1 MRIAFLGEGYRTA
14 ADALATGNDVLAVA
28 AEILATRLA
37 GCAGMAGDD
46 ATSHDFAAAYDESAG
61 QALDTLAD
69 LTDAYGSLAVLLAAS
84 EGNHTAAEEASAGRP
99 GTTRVEEPALSTF
112 TPRALPSAAGG
123 EPASPGDVK
132 GWIVDQ
138 VEGFVWP
145 SADVDALRE
154 AAAAWQYA
162 AGIVAD
168 LPDYCRAA
176 ADRLQ
181 DQVSP
186 EVPLALDAL
195 AELSDLATDVQAE
208 LAALAQSCEEY
219 ADRVEGARQAMHA
232 VLEEIIAM
240 LLEGVLFA
248 GVLALLGGA
257 VGLLGGATV
266 VSGKIAAKAPKLH
279 ALAASL
285 AASAGYSASS
295 IRTAGQG
302 LTHSQGQLSKFVR
315 ARARLRDERGSL
327 GAGGGAIR
335 RRFASLGERG
345 WLRSHDAEGGHTL
358 EKHVGKTNEYLM
370 ERHKKTDIPFSSTY
384 TDEQTAERVIA
395 EGIEHRADDVRR
407 WLSDPTR
414 KGGLEF
420 DYPTSQDVGR
430 CLDPDGRIHAPSQVR
445 IVLRKDPHMPEG
457 FRLLTSF
464 PKP

>member
-14 ADALATGNDVLAVA
+14 ADELATGNDVLAVA

-46 ATSHDFAAAYDESAG
+46 ATSHDFAAAYDEAAG

-69 LTDAYGSLAVLLAAS
+69 LTDSYGSLAVLLTAS
-84 EGNHTAAEEASAGRP
+84 EANHTAAEEASAGRP
-99 GTTRVEEPALSTF
+99 SSARVPEPALSTF
-112 TPRALPSAAGG
+112 TLRALPSAAGG

-154 AAAAWQYA
+154 AASAWQYA

-181 DQVSP
+181 DEVSP

-257 VGLLGGATV
+257 VGLLGGASV

-302 LTHSQGQLSKFVR
+302 LTHSQGQLLKFVR

-327 GAGGGAIR
+327 GWGRANFSR
-335 RRFASLGERG
+335 SLEEHESLGGHALERHVG
-345 WLRSHDAEGGHTL
+345 RAVDELAKRAREENLAHASSFRSRADAERLVHHALKSRRTEIEDWLGSTKRGRRLDIEIGSPTGISVTPSGEIL
-358 EKHVGKTNEYLM
+358 EAMNMRLILRRNPNDPSDWYV
-370 ERHKKTDIPFSSTY
+370 R
-384 TDEQTAERVIA
+384 TA
-395 EGIEHRADDVRR
+395 
-407 WLSDPTR
+407 
-414 KGGLEF
+414 
-420 DYPTSQDVGR
+420 
-430 CLDPDGRIHAPSQVR
+430 
-445 IVLRKDPHMPEG
+445 
-457 FRLLTSF
+457 F
-464 PKP
+464 PQP